1 MAARHSRTCQHCERV
16 QLAYREM
23 PEYFSAV
30 ALVGRLPTFLCSA
43 ASSLLAE
50 SASAPSGDA
59 AAWYRSNL
67 KELLLDT
74 SLAEFFVVRP

>member
-1 MAARHSRTCQHCERV
+1 MLRYERARAQRGRV

>member
-1 MAARHSRTCQHCERV
+1 
-16 QLAYREM
+16 M

-59 AAWYRSNL
+59 AAAWYRSNL